1 MYFNNIRELIIEII
15 NIFKRRTFF
24 YSVKYVL
31 WIFVDKIRGYDFV
44 KNAGFDKTGLDSG
57 YATVYQATRDT
68 KFLKKV
74 FADIGISGED
84 SIIDLGCGK
93 AYTLFYFA
101 KFPFKKIGG
110 VELSNYLYGIAKK
123 NMDKLG
129 DKRCFL
135 YHSNATSFTEF
146 DEYNIIYMFNPFR
159 SDIMKK
165 VMENLKESIR
175 RNPRQVVIIY
185 KIPAEHDTIIESGC
199 FELLKSI
206 PGKTDLYNVYISS

>member
-1 MYFNNIRELIIEII
+1 MYFNNIRELIVEII
-15 NIFKRRTFF
+15 NIFKRRAFF

-31 WIFVDKIRGYDFV
+31 WVYIDKIRGYDFV
-44 KNAGFDKTGLDSG
+44 KNAGFDKTGLDDE

-74 FADIGISGED
+74 LKDIGITNED

-93 AYTLFYFA
+93 AYTLFFFS
-101 KFPFKKIGG
+101 KFSFKKIAG
-110 VELSNYLYGIAKK
+110 VELSNYLYSIAKN

-135 YHSNATSFTEF
+135 YHISASSFTEF

-165 VMENLKESIR
+165 VMENLRESIC
-175 RNPRQVVIIY
+175 RNPRRVIIIY
-185 KIPAEHDTIIESGC
+185 KIPAEHDTIIGTGC
-199 FELLKSI
+199 FKLLKSI
-206 PGKTDLYNVYISS
+206 PGKTDLYNVYISE